1 MLVLSRKLNETIV
14 IDDDIRIT
22 IFGIE
27 NDRVR
32 IGIDAPSDI
41 KVFRSELLEE
51 TKDVN
56 QESAANIA
64 NFEKIKKQL
73 Y

>member
-14 IDDDIRIT
+14 IGGDIRVT

-32 IGIDAPSDI
+32 IGIDAPPDV
-41 KVFRSELLEE
+41 KVFRSELVEE
-51 TKDVN
+51 IKDVN
-56 QESAANIA
+56 QESVANIA